1 MKNNAASKK
10 SALLVKLPENIHAK
24 LKIIAMQKNTSVNK
38 LANKVFTDYV
48 NKNWEAAKKGIEQL
62 E

>member
-1 MKNNAASKK
+1 MNKEASKT
-10 SALLVKLPENIHAK
+10 SALLIKLPENVHAK
-24 LKIIAMQKNTSVNK
+24 LKIIAVQKNTSVNK
-38 LANKVFTDYV
+38 LANKIFTDYV